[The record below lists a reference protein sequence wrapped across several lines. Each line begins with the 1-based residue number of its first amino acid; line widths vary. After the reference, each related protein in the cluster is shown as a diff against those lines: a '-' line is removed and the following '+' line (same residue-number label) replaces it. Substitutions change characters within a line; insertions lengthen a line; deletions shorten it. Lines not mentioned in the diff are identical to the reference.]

1 MSQGTDKKT
10 LKTAAKEAKQRL
22 KNGFWQD
29 FRSGLEGEVK
39 RAKEQGKNTSKVI
52 KYYTDKVGKDV
63 KGDTAEEEAFYIKV
77 KKILDEDG
85 EVGDAL
91 GRLTD
96 KEYYDSLSYEQ
107 KQRYTLTLSEKY
119 QRALDRYRRE
129 KEYEK

>member
-22 KNGFWQD
+22 KSGFWQD
-29 FRSGLEGEVK
+29 FRSDLEGEVK

-63 KGDTAEEEAFYIKV
+63 KGDTSEDEEFYQKV
-77 KKILDEDG
+77 KKIIDEDG

-107 KQRYTLTLSEKY
+107 KQRYTLMLSEKY
-119 QRALDRYRRE
+119 QRALERYRRE